1 MSIRPYRNE
10 TDFDAVRRLWEE
22 IAWLDRDEDDHVEGL
37 KHFLGSSEN
46 LVAEMNGEAECLV
59 ARCAGTIRHLDSDL
73 SMCVIAAVT
82 TSLIA
87 RKQGFASRLTA
98 KAIAEGAEAGMATA
112 ALGMFDQG
120 YYTRLGFG
128 NGSYEHIVRF
138 NPANLTIDVDCDVPV
153 RLTNSPLTVLLSTWT
168 VAVSTTVLVT
178 TPIAS
183 DMMRA
188 SINFRPSRRDSERG
202 LFTSDE
208 LDAFRAEWTARS
220 EARASYCYTP
230 TMADAILRKR

>member
-82 TSLIA
+82 TSRPDPA
-87 RKQGFASRLTA
+87 RARLDA
-98 KAIAEGAEAGMATA
+98 RVLEWMHEPEILMC
-112 ALGMFDQG
+112 
-120 YYTRLGFG
+120 R
-128 NGSYEHIVRF
+128 I
-138 NPANLTIDVDCDVPV
+138 
-153 RLTNSPLTVLLSTWT
+153 SPCSTW
-168 VAVSTTVLVT
+168 
-178 TPIAS
+178 
-183 DMMRA
+183 
-188 SINFRPSRRDSERG
+188 ER
-202 LFTSDE
+202 SC
-208 LDAFRAEWTARS
+208 WTRQ
-220 EARASYCYTP
+220 
-230 TMADAILRKR
+230 K